1 MERPTFEEIGGNRW
15 SSATPSPAVLRA
27 GAILGVL
34 ANAKGA
40 PVAAGQI
47 AGAVGVP
54 RTSAVNVC
62 AALCQAGLAL
72 ETDRGFL
79 LGPRLLEL
87 GQAYASSLDPIQTF
101 THWCRVHAHEL
112 KETVQLAT
120 LDRAEV
126 VYLAKHDAKEPIQI
140 ASRIGHR
147 LPANCTALGK
157 AMLASLAADERAERL
172 HAAAPLASLTRY
184 STVSVH
190 GLLKELEEV
199 AAKGYAIDDQEAT
212 EGILCVAAA
221 IPGMPKELGIYG
233 VSITTLKSLAN
244 ESRINE
250 LAATVTQIAREIATA
265 A

>member
-1 MERPTFEEIGGNRW
+1 MERSTLEETTGNRW

-34 ANAKGA
+34 SNAKGT
-40 PVAAGQI
+40 PVTAGQI
-47 AGAVGVP
+47 AAAVGVP
-54 RTSAVNVC
+54 RSSVVNVC
-62 AALCQAGLAL
+62 AALCQVRLVI

-79 LGPRLLEL
+79 LGQRLFEL

-101 THWCRVHAHEL
+101 NRWCRVHAEEL

-120 LDRAEV
+120 LDSAEV

-147 LPANCTALGK
+147 LPASCTALGK
-157 AMLASLAADERAERL
+157 AMLASLSADQRAERL
-172 HAAAPLASLTRY
+172 QAAAPLASLTRY
-184 STVSVH
+184 STVSVDL
-190 GLLKELEEV
+190 LLKELEEV

-212 EGILCVAAA
+212 EGILCVAAV
-221 IPGMPKELGIYG
+221 IPGIPKEIGIYG
-233 VSITTLKSLAN
+233 VSITTLKSLAT
-244 ESRINE
+244 EPRVNE
-250 LAATVTQIAREIATA
+250 LAATVTQIAREIAMA